1 MTPVQTS
8 PRVCVR
14 TSHSPVSPSLP
25 RSSSPSPSLSA
36 HTRRGAGAKS
46 GASWRIP
53 WDCWGGISTPWLCVA
68 CTSPNLPARAS
79 PRSRLQP
86 SAGQRPPLSLGPETR
101 HVRKGRRCR
110 APGRRVGAGDARGA
124 GADRGLTGLAGPT
137 ELASRRRRLPT
148 PPAAAAP
155 RGLPRLRT
163 SVGLL
168 PAPPLAL

>member
-1 MTPVQTS
+1 MGRRRRLEVTPVQTS

-25 RSSSPSPSLSA
+25 RSPSPSPSLSA

-68 CTSPNLPARAS
+68 CTSPNRPARAS

-86 SAGQRPPLSLGPETR
+86 SAGQRPPAQPRPGDPTCEEGPPLSRPR
-101 HVRKGRRCR
+101 PQGRRRGC
-110 APGRRVGAGDARGA
+110 PWGRRGPR
-124 GADRGLTGLAGPT
+124 ADGLG
-137 ELASRRRRLPT
+137 
-148 PPAAAAP
+148 
-155 RGLPRLRT
+155 RT
-163 SVGLL
+163 H
-168 PAPPLAL
+168 